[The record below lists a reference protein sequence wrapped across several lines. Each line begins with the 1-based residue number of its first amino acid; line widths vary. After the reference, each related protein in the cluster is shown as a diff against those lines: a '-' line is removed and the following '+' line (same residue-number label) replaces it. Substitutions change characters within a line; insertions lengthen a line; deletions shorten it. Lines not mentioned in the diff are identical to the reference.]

1 MPEQPANDVDVI
13 VIGAGAA
20 GLAATRSLLA
30 AGCKVATLEAR
41 SRIGGRAWTEHGHT
55 PFDHGASFIHA
66 EPINPWTTIARR
78 LRVPTTI
85 DPRRHALFV
94 GSRPA
99 SATELA
105 AHQAARA
112 RARDQVMATAQRE
125 GTASI
130 ADAVH
135 DAGPWAAHAHMALG
149 PRLLGAENHDA
160 DATDFAQGVGGRDR
174 LVASGYGDLV
184 SAYGRGLPVTL
195 EAAVQ
200 RINYSGKGVRVESTR
215 GRLRGRLAIVTLPQ
229 GVLAAERVRF
239 EPPLPTDRLRAIDAL
254 PMGLLAKLALHF
266 DGDPLGL
273 GDGVYLH
280 HHGAAPPA
288 ALYQV
293 RPSGL
298 DLVVAVVGGS
308 LARDSSDLLCRL
320 PNLKL

>member
-1 MPEQPANDVDVI
+1 
-13 VIGAGAA
+13 
-20 GLAATRSLLA
+20 
-30 AGCKVATLEAR
+30 
-41 SRIGGRAWTEHGHT
+41 
-55 PFDHGASFIHA
+55 
-66 EPINPWTTIARR
+66 
-78 LRVPTTI
+78 
-85 DPRRHALFV
+85 
-94 GSRPA
+94 
-99 SATELA
+99 
-105 AHQAARA
+105 
-112 RARDQVMATAQRE
+112 
-125 GTASI
+125 
-130 ADAVH
+130 
-135 DAGPWAAHAHMALG
+135 MALG
-149 PRLLGAENHDA
+149 PWLLGAENHDA

-200 RINYSGKGVRVESTR
+200 RIDYSGQGVRVESTR

-298 DLVVAVVGGS
+298 DLVVAFVGGS
-308 LARDSSDLLCRL
+308 LARELEAAGEAAAAAFVLEPLLATFGSRLRSRLRGVRQTRWGSDPFALGSYAVARPGGAAMREVLARPLADRLLFAGEACADGGWGATVAGAHRSGKRAAHAAL
-320 PNLKL
+320 ALLHGHRVTKAFAIAPKTSPSR